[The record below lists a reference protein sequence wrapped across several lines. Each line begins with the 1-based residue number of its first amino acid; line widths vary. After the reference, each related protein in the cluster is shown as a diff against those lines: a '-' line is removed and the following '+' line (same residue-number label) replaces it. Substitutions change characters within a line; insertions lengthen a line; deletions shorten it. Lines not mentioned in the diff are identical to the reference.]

1 MTESLIGEVSSKEEI
16 PQAALQTENKWFPI
30 RGRIKGQAYFIKMTA
45 VMTLFSGV
53 WSLLFLLDGLRVPI
67 LVEILSFLGM
77 YVVLCTALVSMM
89 CYTAQRLR
97 DTGNKAWLAIFILV
111 PILNLILF
119 LCLIF
124 APSIVGTNTYHASP
138 ESRPK
143 KIITLALI
151 PIALLSSAF
160 LTTCMMFMFPLMLL
174 TSILIA
180 FVFYNVIIN
189 KSEDNHCAP
198 TTLQTAIVT
207 ISIILIP
214 IIMWFSVFLFIIH
227 VEAWLGRPLVYT
239 WD

>member
-1 MTESLIGEVSSKEEI
+1 MTESLTGEISSKEEMS
-16 PQAALQTENKWFPI
+16 QASVYIEDKWFPI
-30 RGRIKGQAYFIKMTA
+30 RGRIKGQAYFIKMTS
-45 VMTLFSGV
+45 VMARFSGV
-53 WSLLFLLDGLRVPI
+53 WSLLLLLSRLRVPET
-67 LVEILSFLGM
+67 LFFLGM
-77 YVVLCTALVSMM
+77 YVVLCTALISMM

-97 DTGNKAWLAIFILV
+97 DTSNKAWLAIFILV

-124 APSIVGTNTYHASP
+124 APSVVGTNTYHAPFSP
-138 ESRPK
+138 ESRPT

-180 FVFYNVIIN
+180 FIFYNVIIN
-189 KSEDNHCAP
+189 KAEDNHGTP

-214 IIMWFSVFLFIIH
+214 IIMWFSVYLFIIQ